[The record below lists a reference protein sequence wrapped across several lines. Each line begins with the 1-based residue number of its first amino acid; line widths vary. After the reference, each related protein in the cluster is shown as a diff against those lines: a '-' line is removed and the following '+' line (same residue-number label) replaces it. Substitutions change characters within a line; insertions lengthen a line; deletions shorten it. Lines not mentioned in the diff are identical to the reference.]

1 MPYLTL
7 LRCLLFIGLIL
18 PVMVSGLWRSS
29 LTRRRTR
36 RMRYQHG
43 GVKGPHSHGH
53 IFSPF
58 GRWHLYGQRY
68 RLPWHRGYHPVQC
81 GGNVTI
87 NNTGEITSPG
97 FPLNYPNKANCEWK
111 IYVDEG
117 SRIKLTFMDFK
128 VESCP
133 YDYLEVF
140 NGDTKDI
147 KKRVAKLCG
156 SDLPDP
162 IESSGNTLILK
173 FSSDY
178 AFGYK
183 GFKVQLTKTA
193 PLCGP
198 EDALADYAFLIDAS
212 GSMLPSEFDILKTF
226 VKRVIDF
233 LQIGPNQTHVGVI
246 EYSKGA
252 SLQLN
257 FSRSF
262 DKREIKSFVEQ
273 VPHTAG
279 ITRIDLAL
287 KVASEQLFTLQE
299 GMRDGSRKVMII
311 LTDGNQAGFDLV
323 PDQTPLEDAIQ
334 PFKDLGV
341 KIIAIG
347 IGSVDREQLATLATD
362 PNDILQPKNF
372 QELLTLVK
380 TTVKKSCEGGNNPI
394 LLPGL

>member
-1 MPYLTL
+1 
-7 LRCLLFIGLIL
+7 G
-18 PVMVSGLWRSS
+18 SRS
-29 LTRRRTR
+29 
-36 RMRYQHG
+36 
-43 GVKGPHSHGH
+43 
-53 IFSPF
+53 
-58 GRWHLYGQRY
+58 
-68 RLPWHRGYHPVQC
+68 VQC

-87 NNTGEITSPG
+87 NNTGEITSPR
-97 FPLNYPNKANCEWK
+97 FPLNYPKNADCEWK
-111 IYVDEG
+111 IYVDES

-128 VESCP
+128 V
-133 YDYLEVF
+133 F
-140 NGDTKDI
+140 NGDTKDR

-178 AFGYK
+178 SIGYK
-183 GFKVQLTKTA
+183 GFKLQLTKTV

-198 EDALADYAFLIDAS
+198 EGAFADYAFLIDAS
-212 GSMLPSEFDILKTF
+212 GSILPPEFDILKTF

-246 EYSKGA
+246 EYSRGA

-257 FSRSF
+257 FSRSY
-262 DKREIKSFVEQ
+262 DKREIKRFVQQ

-287 KVASEQLFTLQE
+287 KVASEQLFTPQE
-299 GMRDGSRKVMII
+299 GMRDDSRKVMVL
-311 LTDGNQAGFDLV
+311 LTDGNQTGFDLV
-323 PDQTPLEDAIQ
+323 PDQTPLVDAIQ
-334 PFKDLGV
+334 PIKDLGV

-347 IGSVDREQLATLATD
+347 IGSVDREQLATLVTD

-380 TTVKKSCEGGNNPI
+380 TTVQKSCEGGNSPESS
-394 LLPGL
+394 LLSRL